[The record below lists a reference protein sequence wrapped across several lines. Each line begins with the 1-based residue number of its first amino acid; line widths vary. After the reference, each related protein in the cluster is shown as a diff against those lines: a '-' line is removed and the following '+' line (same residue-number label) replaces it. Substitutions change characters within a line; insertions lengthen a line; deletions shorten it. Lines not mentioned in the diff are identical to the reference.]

1 MSGSYD
7 KWQKKLRL
15 NKSHDDF
22 VAVVELPAGV
32 HEYKFHVD
40 GEWKI
45 DPEEVVVLR
54 GRWW

>member
-1 MSGSYD
+1 VSGSYD